1 MKYQSKYL
9 MILIIILIGLIAI
22 FRAKSILFNTLSID
36 EKNKTIADEIN
47 KNCPFIIDSE
57 TRLDNTS
64 ALPNNVFA
72 YFYTLVNMQK
82 DEIDTLNFK
91 NAIKP
96 TLIHSIKSHPDMK
109 FQRKNQTTLSYN
121 YRDRNG
127 DFVLKLNI
135 GPNDYK

>member
-91 NAIKP
+91 M
-96 TLIHSIKSHPDMK
+96 LL
-109 FQRKNQTTLSYN
+109 NQL
-121 YRDRNG
+121 
-127 DFVLKLNI
+127 
-135 GPNDYK
+135 